1 MDAGEAGGGGG
12 HRRGADESAD
22 FGGLP
27 GSTGSFPAVHSRAYS
42 RACARQVSVEVVK
55 GIEVE
60 HVRPRGSGLVIAG
73 QIKRA

>member
-1 MDAGEAGGGGG
+1 MDAGKAVGGGR
-12 HRRGADESAD
+12 HRRRADESAD

-27 GSTGSFPAVHSRAYS
+27 GSTGSFPAMRS

-60 HVRPRGSGLVIAG
+60 HVGPRGSGLVIAG